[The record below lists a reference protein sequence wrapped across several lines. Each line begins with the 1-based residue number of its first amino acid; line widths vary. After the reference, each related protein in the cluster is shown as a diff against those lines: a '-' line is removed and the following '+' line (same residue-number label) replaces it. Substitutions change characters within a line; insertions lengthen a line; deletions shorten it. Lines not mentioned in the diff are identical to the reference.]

1 MYIIKVSLHRAAV
14 RLKEGEKKPYRLF
27 LMVPNA
33 EKMLAVTIIN
43 GEKKVN
49 WKRLEATIYPKL

>member
-1 MYIIKVSLHRAAV
+1 MYIIKVSLHRAAG
-14 RLKEGEKKPYRLF
+14 RLKRGKKKPYKLF

-33 EKMLAVTIIN
+33 EKMLAIIIIN

-49 WKRLEATIYPKL
+49 GKRLEATIYPNT

>member
-1 MYIIKVSLHRAAV
+1 M
-14 RLKEGEKKPYRLF
+14 RLKRGKKKPYKLF

-33 EKMLAVTIIN
+33 EKMLAIIIIN

-49 WKRLEATIYPKL
+49 GKRLEATVYPNT